1 MKRPIKKFFNRSHPY
16 QYHQRNFATIP
27 EAKKAGAIDRIEN
40 GETKLKLLT
49 LFQENMNYI
58 KLTEIPQTYFLR
70 FDRAL
75 EYTGKFMYRIN
86 DEMPNIL
93 TSYESE
99 NSKEIIVRLSEPYQ
113 IKKCDILP
121 KIKTESYDSEM
132 NEGKEVKYQAYQNRE
147 QSVETVGE
155 WLNKQHTDEEEIDMQ
170 NYDKKKIEV
179 KGAINLRV
187 VFDEDDLNYISP
199 LQRDVLEFLFKE
211 F

>member
-1 MKRPIKKFFNRSHPY
+1 
-16 QYHQRNFATIP
+16 
-27 EAKKAGAIDRIEN
+27 
-40 GETKLKLLT
+40 
-49 LFQENMNYI
+49 
-58 KLTEIPQTYFLR
+58 
-70 FDRAL
+70 
-75 EYTGKFMYRIN
+75 MYRIN

-121 KIKTESYDSEM
+121 KINHESYDSEM

-147 QSVETVGE
+147 QSVETIGE